1 MPITQRF
8 IIYKKKRMT
17 ARNKRKNIKV
27 SSGGDSSSR
36 KKKSGSTP
44 WENRFRGFDSS
55 TFKKRKSIKKV
66 SVKKASSI
74 KYEEGNVLNNI
85 NILHKILYIL
95 NSNHVAV
102 VDPLMSRRDFIK
114 NTGIKLIE
122 SYNNIRSI
130 ENICKDLARYA
141 KYADNVKKV
150 NAIGTVDKNVFKEA
164 LHPLNDWN
172 EKENKTYDT
181 IRKKISPEEFN
192 NLIETTLEY
201 ADYSREELRKKAAEE
216 FEKKR
221 KTEQDRA
228 QAAQIANKQ
237 KREEEEE
244 RKRISEEKKRISE
257 ERKKGIRKL
266 YNTEDEIEL

>member
-1 MPITQRF
+1 MPITHKNRGKRTRKYF
-8 IIYKKKRMT
+8 KKK
-17 ARNKRKNIKV
+17 
-27 SSGGDSSSR
+27 SGGNSSN

-55 TFKKRKSIKKV
+55 TYRRRKSVKKASV
-66 SVKKASSI
+66 KKASVKKASSI

-122 SYNNIRSI
+122 SYNNIQSI
-130 ENICKDLARYA
+130 EKICKDLARYA

-164 LHPLNDWN
+164 LHPLNDWS
-172 EKENKTYDT
+172 EKENKTYEY
-181 IRKKISPEEFN
+181 IRNKISDEEFN

-201 ADYSREELRKKAAEE
+201 ADYSQKELQKRAEDKREIERKAEQE
-216 FEKKR
+216 R
-221 KTEQDRA
+221 VL
-228 QAAQIANKQ
+228 AAQIANK
-237 KREEEEE
+237 
-244 RKRISEEKKRISE
+244 EKKLSS
-257 ERKKGIRKL
+257 ERKKAIKMLYSSKGI
-266 YNTEDEIEL
+266 EV

>member
-17 ARNKRKNIKV
+17 ARNKQKNIKV
-27 SSGGDSSSR
+27 SSGGDSSS
-36 KKKSGSTP
+36 KNKDKYKKSGSTP

-55 TFKKRKSIKKV
+55 TFKRRKSVKKV

-102 VDPLMSRRDFIK
+102 IDPLISRRDFIK

-141 KYADNVKKV
+141 KYANNVKKV
-150 NAIGTVDKNVFKEA
+150 NSIGTVDKNVFTEA

-172 EKENKTYDT
+172 EKENKTYGY
-181 IRKKISPEEFN
+181 IRNKISDEEFN
-192 NLIETTLEY
+192 DLIETTLEY

-244 RKRISEEKKRISE
+244 RKRISEE
-257 ERKKGIRKL
+257 RKKGIIKL

>member
-1 MPITQRF
+1 MAITQRF
-8 IIYKKKRMT
+8 IIYKNKRMT

-27 SSGGDSSSR
+27 SSGGDSSS
-36 KKKSGSTP
+36 KNKDKYKKSGSTP
-44 WENRFRGFDSS
+44 WENRFHGFDSS
-55 TFKKRKSIKKV
+55 TYKRRKSIKKL

-74 KYEEGNVLNNI
+74 KYEEGNILNNI

-122 SYNNIRSI
+122 SYNNIQSI
-130 ENICKDLARYA
+130 EKICKDLARYA

-164 LHPLNDWN
+164 LHPLNDWS
-172 EKENKTYDT
+172 EKENKTYEY
-181 IRKKISPEEFN
+181 IRNKISDEEFN

-201 ADYSREELRKKAAEE
+201 ADYSQKELQKRAEDKREIERKAEQE
-216 FEKKR
+216 R
-221 KTEQDRA
+221 VL
-228 QAAQIANKQ
+228 AAQIANK
-237 KREEEEE
+237 
-244 RKRISEEKKRISE
+244 EKKLSS
-257 ERKKGIRKL
+257 ERKKAIKML
-266 YNTEDEIEL
+266 YNSKEAIEV

>member
-1 MPITQRF
+1 MAITQRF

-27 SSGGDSSSR
+27 SSGGDSSS
-36 KKKSGSTP
+36 KNKYKKSGSTP

-55 TFKKRKSIKKV
+55 TFKRRKSIKKL

-95 NSNHVAV
+95 NSNHIAV
-102 VDPLMSRRDFIK
+102 VDPLISRRDFIK

-122 SYNNIRSI
+122 SYNNIQSI
-130 ENICKDLARYA
+130 EKICKDLARYA
-141 KYADNVKKV
+141 KYANKVKRV
-150 NAIGTVDKNVFKEA
+150 NDIGTVDKNVFKEA
-164 LHPLNDWN
+164 LHPLNDWS
-172 EKENKTYDT
+172 EKENKTYDD
-181 IRKKISPEEFN
+181 IRNKISPEEFN

-201 ADYSREELRKKAAEE
+201 ADYSQKELQKRAEDKREIERKAEQE
-216 FEKKR
+216 
-221 KTEQDRA
+221 RA
-228 QAAQIANKQ
+228 LAAQIANKQ

-244 RKRISEEKKRISE
+244 RKRISS
-257 ERKKGIRKL
+257 ERKKGIKML
-266 YNTEDEIEL
+266 YSSKGIEV

>member
-1 MPITQRF
+1 MSHTQRV
-8 IIYKKKRMT
+8 IMYKKKRMT

-27 SSGGDSSSR
+27 SSGGNSSDKK

-55 TFKKRKSIKKV
+55 TFKRKKSLKKASIKKV
-66 SVKKASSI
+66 SSI
-74 KYEEGNVLNNI
+74 KYEEGNILNNI

-122 SYNNIRSI
+122 SYNNIQSI
-130 ENICKDLARYA
+130 EKICKDLARYA

-164 LHPLNDWN
+164 LHPLNDWS
-172 EKENKTYDT
+172 EKENKTYEY
-181 IRKKISPEEFN
+181 IRNKISPEEFN

-201 ADYSREELRKKAAEE
+201 ADYSQKELQKRAEDKREIERKAEQE
-216 FEKKR
+216 
-221 KTEQDRA
+221 RA

-244 RKRISEEKKRISE
+244 RKKLSS
-257 ERKKGIRKL
+257 ERKKGIRML
-266 YNTEDEIEL
+266 YSSKGIEV

>member
-1 MPITQRF
+1 MPITHKNRGKKTRKYF
-8 IIYKKKRMT
+8 KKK
-17 ARNKRKNIKV
+17 
-27 SSGGDSSSR
+27 SGGNSSN

-55 TFKKRKSIKKV
+55 TYRRRKSVKKA

-122 SYNNIRSI
+122 SYNNIQSI
-130 ENICKDLARYA
+130 EKICKDLARYA
-141 KYADNVKKV
+141 KHADNVKKV

-164 LHPLNDWN
+164 LHPLNDWS
-172 EKENKTYDT
+172 EKENKTYEY
-181 IRKKISPEEFN
+181 IRNKISDEEFN

-201 ADYSREELRKKAAEE
+201 ADYSQKELQKKAEDKREIERKAEQE
-216 FEKKR
+216 R
-221 KTEQDRA
+221 VL
-228 QAAQIANKQ
+228 AAQIANK
-237 KREEEEE
+237 
-244 RKRISEEKKRISE
+244 EKKLSS
-257 ERKKGIRKL
+257 ERKKAIKML
-266 YNTEDEIEL
+266 YNSKEAIEV